1 MVMALRN
8 RRRDQAWSCRICRL
22 VNLNPIVRQ
31 LNEQRRE
38 LLEQL
43 AAVDAAIAAL
53 ANLSTAVPAVPPADP
68 DVPVELAAGEIVP
81 RRVKAKRVLSD
92 SHKHALVVSKR
103 RARGVKEAAKGI
115 ARDLQEDSFVPGI
128 GKRGD
133 RQAPRLVKRPGRK

>member
-1 MVMALRN
+1 MIPG
-8 RRRDQAWSCRICRL
+8 RICQL
-22 VNLNPIVRQ
+22 VNLNPILRQ

-53 ANLSTAVPAVPPADP
+53 AHLSAAVPDGPSAEPDP
-68 DVPVELAAGEIVP
+68 PVELAAGEVVAT
-81 RRVKAKRVLSD
+81 RVKARRVLSD
-92 SHKHALVVSKR
+92 EHRHALVVSKR
-103 RARGVKEAAKGI
+103 RARGVKEAAKGL

-128 GKRGD
+128 GKSGD